1 MPEDKIQ
8 RRALWQSLNNTRPE
22 DWESAGKRL
31 KLVVSKEGGKGSH
44 CVIRDP
50 AYPDP
55 SDYRGLITTIPRNLY
70 KELNQA
76 IFKQVLRFGI
86 PEDDIWKALKMLK

>member
-8 RRALWQSLNNTRPE
+8 HRDLWQRLNNIRPK
-22 DWESAGKRL
+22 DWENTGRRL
-31 KLVVSKEGGKGSH
+31 KLAVSKEGGKGSH

-50 AYPDP
+50 AYPDQ
-55 SDYRGLITTIPRNLY
+55 DYKGLITTIPRNLY

-76 IFKQVLRFGI
+76 IFKQIFKFGI
-86 PEDDIWKALKMLK
+86 PEDDIWRALKMLK